1 MAQTTLVHPVARA
14 GRVSALVA
22 RRRAAIGL
30 AIRNAS
36 APRWILL
43 LTITAFSV
51 FYVVHLSR
59 LHDRFWTTGYD
70 LGIFD
75 QAAWL
80 VAHGKTFITIRGL
93 TFWGH
98 HVNPGLLLFAP
109 FYWLG
114 AGPRFLNG
122 AMVLAFAAGAFP
134 AYRIAVHHLR
144 NEWIALALAVAYLLQ
159 TGGQWILRET
169 FHPEVMAIAP
179 MLYAYLAV
187 LEGRWRA
194 YVGWLLLAVC
204 WKEDI
209 AITIAMLG
217 VVIALRGHRK
227 QGLSTLVAAVSYYF
241 FCTKVVLPHF
251 TPAGPFYSEFL
262 GNLGSSPFEI
272 AKNAVVHP
280 TRFTDQFQEA
290 QWYRYPRDL
299 AQPYAFTSFLSWPGL
314 LLAVPQMVL
323 NLLTRHSYAWSIR
336 WHYVAMPTVG
346 FTIASIE
353 GVANLRRLLTRVRGS
368 GRELVAAVVAGS
380 VVALVVVGAAAP
392 GRLDAVV
399 AIVAGVA
406 VIVAAAVAWPARLLE
421 SIGVVVVSSAV
432 VMSAMWAPSYG
443 WAYNDPGMWPT
454 TTTPHV
460 RLLREAVSL
469 VPDDVRISVS
479 YNFSPHLAHR
489 EYVYE
494 YPNPWRNSY
503 WGVDQRRPD
512 GRVIAWP
519 PAHDPATIEWIA
531 VDRGTLGPE
540 SQAMLQDLLA
550 SPEWVTVFDQA
561 NVVVAHRA

>member
-1 MAQTTLVHPVARA
+1 MAQTTFVHPVVRERRGAAFLAR
-14 GRVSALVA
+14 GRDAIRGLSLP
-22 RRRAAIGL
+22 RGLLLAAIG
-30 AIRNAS
+30 
-36 APRWILL
+36 
-43 LTITAFSV
+43 AFTV
-51 FYVVHLSR
+51 FYVVHLSM

-75 QAAWL
+75 QATWL

-98 HVNPGLLLFAP
+98 HVNPGLVLFAP

-122 AMVLAFAAGAFP
+122 AMVVAYAAGAFP
-134 AYRIAVHHLR
+134 VLRIAKHHLR

-187 LEGRWRA
+187 LERRWRA
-194 YVGWLLLAVC
+194 YWIWLVVAVC

-217 VVIALRGHRK
+217 VVLALRGHRK
-227 QGLSTLVAAVSYYF
+227 QGLITLVGGVAYYF

-262 GNLGSSPFEI
+262 GNLGGTPFEL
-272 AKNAVVHP
+272 AKNALIHP

-314 LLAVPQMVL
+314 LLALPQVVL
-323 NLLTRHSYAWSIR
+323 NLLTKHSYAWSIR
-336 WHYVAMPTVG
+336 WHYVSMPTVG

-353 GVANLRRLLTRVRGS
+353 GVANLHRLFERVRGS
-368 GRELVAAVVAGS
+368 ARELVAS
-380 VVALVVVGAAAP
+380 VVAAGAVAAVGVGIAAPDHVGAAI
-392 GRLDAVV
+392 
-399 AIVAGVA
+399 AIALGVA
-406 VIVAAAVAWPARLLE
+406 VVVATAVARPTRLLE
-421 SIGVVVVSSAV
+421 SIGIVVVSSAV

-454 TTTPHV
+454 TVTPHV
-460 RLLREAVSL
+460 RVLRTAVSL
-469 VPDDVRISVS
+469 VPDDAVISVS

-489 EYVYE
+489 EFVYE
-494 YPNPWRNSY
+494 FPNPWRNSY
-503 WGVDQRRPD
+503 WGVDQKLPD
-512 GRVIAWP
+512 GRVTAWP
-519 PAHDPATIEWIA
+519 PAGDPDTIQWIA
-531 VDRGTLGPE
+531 VDKGTLGPE
-540 SQAMLQDLLA
+540 SLNLLKDVLA
-550 SPEWVTVFDQA
+550 SSRWVIVFDEQ
-561 NVVVAHRA
+561 NVVVAHRS